1 MPRISAL
8 IVKASLSGCA
18 VAGLFVLADASA
30 RMQLQHAVSVSRINL
45 KPAAEVLR
53 SKPRSLDKQRLTATI
68 ALIGSTEIE

>member
-8 IVKASLSGCA
+8 IVKACLSGCA

-30 RMQLQHAVSVSRINL
+30 RMQLQHAVMVSRIDL

-53 SKPRSLDKQRLTATI
+53 AKPRSLDKQRLAATI
-68 ALIGSTEIE
+68 AMIGSAEVE